1 MLMPLVSTFG
11 DLLLSLAPVF
21 TQPSFSNFTTLVAG
35 WVFCFGRHTVTGL
48 ITAAGAVGE
57 KHFSAYH
64 RFFSRAVWS
73 LDSLGHIILEL
84 ALQFIPEDAVVLLAV
99 DDTLARKTGKRIW
112 GAAMPDGPDRQRIG
126 PSGHH
131 DPLRSTRRKHFFS
144 FGHSWVVL
152 SLVVEFPF
160 ARGKH
165 FALPFLFRL
174 YRKRKKKRPP
184 GRPKGERKQ
193 CGEATDREYRKRPEL
208 ASEML
213 QIVAG
218 WLPGRRIRMVGDS
231 EYSGKSVSRSL
242 PENTDLVGRMPMNA
256 ALYTEPGPRGP
267 HQRGPDRKKG
277 ERMLN
282 PAQMAASR
290 SLRWT
295 KTTVGI
301 YGRTVK
307 IWFKSVKALWYC
319 VCDPAGNSA
328 GPRPVRV
335 VVTRDPSGK
344 WRDDCFF
351 TTDPSMT
358 ETEVVETI
366 ALRWTLEVT
375 FRDAKQALG
384 FEEPQNRTPK
394 AVERTA
400 PMAMV
405 LYSLVELWY
414 ARAGNEVRKR
424 WFPERP
430 WYSKKKRAK
439 RTASFAVMLA
449 TLRQASWMEM
459 NLGDPTRRQGSMNK
473 TEKRILQLQQ
483 CLLTAA

>member
-1 MLMPLVSTFG
+1 MPTPLVSSFTEI
-11 DLLLSLAPVF
+11 LLSFAPVF
-21 TQPSFSNFTTLVAG
+21 SDPSFVNFTTLVAG
-35 WVFCFGRHTVTGL
+35 WVFCLGRRTVTGL
-48 ITAAGAVGE
+48 ITAAGATSK
-57 KHFSAYH
+57 KHFSCYH

-73 LDSLGHIILEL
+73 LDSLGRIVLGL
-84 ALQFIPEDAVVLLAV
+84 ALQFIPDDEVILLAV

-112 GAAMPDGPDRQRIG
+112 GAAM
-126 PSGHH
+126 HH

-152 SLVVEFPF
+152 SVVVEFPF
-160 ARGKH
+160 AKGKH
-165 FALPFLFRL
+165 FALPILFRL
-174 YRKRKKKRPP
+174 YRRRKKKLPP

-193 CGEATDREYRKRPEL
+193 CGEATDREYRTRPEL
-208 ASEML
+208 AAEML
-213 QIVAG
+213 EIAAE
-218 WLPGRRIRMVGDS
+218 WLPRRDIRVVGDS
-231 EYSGKSVSRSL
+231 EYSGKSVSRRL
-242 PENTDLVGRMPMNA
+242 PENVDLVGRMPMDA
-256 ALYTEPGPRGP
+256 ALYDEPGPRKP

-277 ERMLN
+277 ERLPN
-282 PAQMAASR
+282 PAQLAASR
-290 SLRWT
+290 KVKWT

-307 IWFKSVKALWYC
+307 IWFKSMKALWY
-319 VCDPAGNSA
+319 NSA

-375 FRDAKQALG
+375 FRDAKQTLG

-394 AVERTA
+394 AVARTA
-400 PMAMV
+400 PMAMA
-405 LYSLVELWY
+405 LHSLVVLWY
-414 ARAGNEVRKR
+414 ARAGDDVRKR
-424 WFPERP
+424 WFPEPP
-430 WYSKKKRAK
+430 WYSKKKRVN

-449 TLRQASWMEM
+449 TLRQASWMEI
-459 NLGDPTRRQGSMNK
+459 NLGDPTLRQGSMNK
-473 TEKRILQLQQ
+473 AEKRILQLQQ

>member
-1 MLMPLVSTFG
+1 MPMPLVSSFAEI
-11 DLLLSLAPVF
+11 LLSLAPVF
-21 TQPSFSNFTTLVAG
+21 TQPSFVNFTTLVAG
-35 WVFCFGRHTVTGL
+35 WVFCMGRRTVTGL
-48 ITAAGAVGE
+48 IVAAGAVGQR
-57 KHFSAYH
+57 HFSSYH

-84 ALQFIPEDAVVLLAV
+84 ALRFIPEDAVVLLAV

-112 GAAMPDGPDRQRIG
+112 GAAM
-126 PSGHH
+126 HH

-174 YRKRKKKRPP
+174 YRKRKKKLAA

-193 CGEATDREYRKRPEL
+193 CGEATEREYRKRPEL
-208 ASEML
+208 AADML
-213 QIVAG
+213 EIAAQ
-218 WLPGRRIRMVGDS
+218 WLPGRRIRVVGDS
-231 EYSGKSVSRSL
+231 EYSGKSVSRGL
-242 PENTDLVGRMPMNA
+242 PENANLVGRMPMNA
-256 ALYTEPGPRGP
+256 ALYAQPGPRKPGT
-267 HQRGPDRKKG
+267 RGPDRKKG

-282 PAQMAASR
+282 PAELAASR
-290 SLRWT
+290 SVRWT
-295 KTTVGI
+295 KTRVEI
-301 YGRTVK
+301 YGRSVRL
-307 IWFKSVKALWYC
+307 WYKSVKALWY
-319 VCDPAGNSA
+319 NSA
-328 GPRPVRV
+328 GERPVRV
-335 VVTRDPSGK
+335 VVTRDPSGR

-358 ETEVVETI
+358 ETEIVETI

-375 FRDAKQALG
+375 FRDAKQSLG

-405 LYSLVELWY
+405 LYSLAVLWY
-414 ARAGNEVRKR
+414 ARAGDEVRRR

-430 WYSKKKRAK
+430 WYSKKAK

-459 NLGDPTRRQGSMNK
+459 NLGDPTRRQGSRNK

>member
-1 MLMPLVSTFG
+1 MPMPLVSTFG

-21 TQPSFSNFTTLVAG
+21 TQPSFANFTTLVAG
-35 WVFCFGRHTVTGL
+35 WIFCMGRRTVTGL
-48 ITAAGAVGE
+48 IVAAGAVGE
-57 KHFSAYH
+57 KHFSSYH

-73 LDSLGHIILEL
+73 LDSLGRIILAL
-84 ALQFIPEDAVVLLAV
+84 ALRFIPKDAVILLAV

-112 GAAMPDGPDRQRIG
+112 GAAM
-126 PSGHH
+126 HH
-131 DPLRSTRRKHFFS
+131 DPLRSTRYKHFFS
-144 FGHSWVVL
+144 FGHNWVVL

-160 ARGKH
+160 AGGKH

-174 YRKRKKKRPP
+174 YRKRKKKLPP

-193 CGEATDREYRKRPEL
+193 CGEATEREYRKRPEL

-218 WLPGRRIRMVGDS
+218 WLPRRDIRVVGDS
-231 EYSGKSVSRSL
+231 EYSGKSVSRGL

-256 ALYTEPGPRGP
+256 ALYAQPGPRGP

-277 ERMLN
+277 ERMRN
-282 PAQMAASR
+282 PTQLAASR
-290 SLRWT
+290 RVKWT
-295 KTTVGI
+295 KTRVEI

-307 IWFKSVKALWYC
+307 IWFKSVKALWY
-319 VCDPAGNSA
+319 NSA
-328 GPRPVRV
+328 GERLVTV
-335 VVTRDPSGK
+335 VVTRDPSGR

-351 TTDPSMT
+351 SSDLSMT
-358 ETEVVETI
+358 ETEIVETI

-375 FRDAKQALG
+375 FRDAKQSLG

-394 AVERTA
+394 AVGRTA
-400 PMAMV
+400 PMAMA
-405 LYSLVELWY
+405 LYSLVVLWY
-414 ARAGNEVRKR
+414 ARAGDEVRRR

-459 NLGDPTRRQGSMNK
+459 NLGDPGPRQGSMNK